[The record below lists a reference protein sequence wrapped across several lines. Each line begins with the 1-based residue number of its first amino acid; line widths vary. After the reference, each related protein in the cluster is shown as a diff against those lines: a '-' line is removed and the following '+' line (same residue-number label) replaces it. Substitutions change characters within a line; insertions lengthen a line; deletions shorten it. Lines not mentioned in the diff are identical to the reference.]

1 MLLLPVGFD
10 QPVTQPLSFTEMAQ
24 LELPPRVPRS
34 VMVYVVAEAISRAGK
49 QHGHETP
56 QNYVTR

>member
-1 MLLLPVGFD
+1 MVLLPVGFD

-34 VMVYVVAEAISRAGK
+34 VMVYVVAEAIPAPASSADTKHHKAR
-49 QHGHETP
+49 
-56 QNYVTR
+56 